1 MANAMVLSLLLRTSA
16 CGMSRPSDKD
26 TPKAARQLDMGPDAT
41 PMEDSLV
48 HPPSPQEGLSH
59 EDEQQEQEQLLE
71 EAAAEQ
77 PMRKKMGD
85 EPPSRQTS
93 PEVQFDGDEQ
103 IQDGEEEEV
112 QHPEDLQD
120 DILGQN
126 SGIES
131 SCC

>member
-1 MANAMVLSLLLRTSA
+1 
-16 CGMSRPSDKD
+16 MSRPSGKD
-26 TPKAARQLDMGPDAT
+26 TPRAARQLDMGPDAT
-41 PMEDSLV
+41 SMEDSLV
-48 HPPSPQEGLSH
+48 HPPSPEEGLSH
-59 EDEQQEQEQLLE
+59 KEQQEQEQLLE

-112 QHPEDLQD
+112 QQPEDVQD

-126 SGIES
+126 SDIEP
-131 SCC
+131 SCY